1 MANKAGVW
9 IDHKKAVVIL
19 ISDQGEE
26 TKRLKSNVPR
36 PARSG
41 GGPRVKGSYTRN
53 DFVAE
58 DKLERKATGHLN
70 EFYDAVIAS
79 LGEPEAI
86 LILGPGEAKG
96 ELKKRIKN
104 KKLRGFVAELETDDK
119 MTDRQIA
126 AKVREH
132 FLSGPARG

>member
-1 MANKAGVW
+1 
-9 IDHKKAVVIL
+9 VIFHAQASDPMPCWN
-19 ISDQGEE
+19 ISSQTVEQG
-26 TKRLKSNVPR
+26 PR
-36 PARSG
+36 PETHAASH

-104 KKLRGFVAELETDDK
+104 KKLRGLLAELETVDK

-132 FLSGPARG
+132 FLSSPARG